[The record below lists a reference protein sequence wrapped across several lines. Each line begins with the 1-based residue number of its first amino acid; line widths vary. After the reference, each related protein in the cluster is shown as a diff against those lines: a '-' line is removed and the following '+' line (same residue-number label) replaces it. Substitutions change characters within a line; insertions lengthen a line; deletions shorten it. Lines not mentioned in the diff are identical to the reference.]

1 MRGWASRI
9 GCTVRILTRM
19 TTKRARQDMIRE
31 LIDGRVISSQE
42 ELRGLLQEHGW
53 EVTQSTL
60 SRDLRDMRVAR
71 IPTASG
77 VRYALA
83 PSSDEESRL
92 VLSVLLPQL
101 YNGADGVGELVVLHT
116 LSGGANTIAE
126 ALDLEE
132 WPDVLGTIAGDD
144 TILLICRSASAR
156 ARTIRRLRTIAG
168 ERPEQGE

>member
-1 MRGWASRI
+1 
-9 GCTVRILTRM
+9 
-19 TTKRARQDMIRE
+19 MIRE

-71 IPTASG
+71 VPTPNG

-83 PSSDEESRL
+83 HSADESGRL
-92 VLSVLLPQL
+92 VLNVLLPQL
-101 YNGADGVGELVVLHT
+101 FNGADGVGELVVLHT

-156 ARTIRRLRTIAG
+156 SRTIRRLRTIAG
-168 ERPEQGE
+168 ERSDESD